1 MFFHVFPVFCCQTV
15 DATVFWWTLT
25 IFFGQD
31 PALKLVA
38 ERLAEAQKV
47 CHQDGMY
54 VFTCDVWY
62 RFARIPF
69 CFIVFYLFACI
80 HIYIH
85 IHILVM
91 LFFFWYVF
99 FSNSVPLYQD
109 RDQSSM
115 FNPLIL
121 PTWPIHVHVI
131 SMYIWISMYRYVY
144 VYICIYIYI
153 CIYTYWHIYIYTYI
167 YIHVYIHIS
176 MCIVHTIHT
185 QWLL

>member
-1 MFFHVFPVFCCQTV
+1 
-15 DATVFWWTLT
+15 LT

-80 HIYIH
+80 HIYIYTYTYPCNVVFLL
-85 IHILVM
+85 IR
-91 LFFFWYVF
+91 FF

-144 VYICIYIYI
+144 VYICIYIYLY
-153 CIYTYWHIYIYTYI
+153 IYILTYIYTYI
-167 YIHVYIHIS
+167 YTCIYIFL
-176 MCIVHTIHT
+176 CA
-185 QWLL
+185 